1 MQKTTDSYGDEI
13 YTFYRAGILSGSDS
27 AGTFYPESN
36 IRRSEVAAI
45 LVRLFDSSARLKL
58 SLS

>member
-1 MQKTTDSYGDEI
+1 MTSQYAAEI

>member
-1 MQKTTDSYGDEI
+1 MTSLYADEI

-27 AGTFYPESN
+27 SGSFYPESN

-58 SLS
+58 SLT

>member
-1 MQKTTDSYGDEI
+1 MQLRST
-13 YTFYRAGILSGSDS
+13 GILSGSDS